1 MKRILFTLSAA
12 IVLLFTQCETVRN
25 LPTNTSGGIFSLNG
39 QWQLASST
47 DNKNMEGTVVSVVPG
62 FSEATVRTLPA
73 NNVSC
78 VRERDAFWRSV
89 KSDQN
94 GGFLT
99 EVLVSACT
107 GAPSYKAANITVL
120 SNNEIRL
127 RTMSPA
133 NTEILQTWTR
143 VTPAQ

>member
-1 MKRILFTLSAA
+1 MKTILVTLSAA
-12 IVLLFTQCETVRN
+12 IVLLFAQCDTVKN

-39 QWQLASST
+39 QWQLTSSS

-62 FSEATVRTLPA
+62 FSDATIRTLPP

-78 VRERDAFWRSV
+78 ARERDAMWRSV

-107 GAPSYKAANITVL
+107 GSPTYRPATITVL
-120 SNNEIRL
+120 SNNEVRL
-127 RTMSPA
+127 RTLSAA

-143 VTPAQ
+143 VTGN